1 MKRSITLS
9 GHRTSVSLEKPFW
22 DALLA
27 LAEEQDTTPT
37 NLIAAIDNQRLPE
50 DNLSSAIRVHIL
62 KTYQQRALE
71 KTNA

>member
-22 DALLA
+22 DALRA
-27 LAEEQDTTPT
+27 LAEEQNTTPT
-37 NLIAAIDNQRLPE
+37 NLIASIDNQRLPD

-71 KTNA
+71 KTGA

>member
-22 DALLA
+22 DALRA
-27 LAEEQDTTPT
+27 LAEEQNTTPT
-37 NLIAAIDNQRLPE
+37 NLIAAIDNQRLPD

-62 KTYQQRALE
+62 KTYQQRAIE
-71 KTNA
+71 KTNS

>member
-22 DALLA
+22 DALRA
-27 LAEEQDTTPT
+27 LAEEQNTTPT
-37 NLIAAIDNQRLPE
+37 NLIAAIDNQRLPD

-71 KTNA
+71 KTNS